1 MEWVVGQWV
10 EWSGRAWKVIE
21 PHRDGVS
28 LEFQDGTGAL
38 QWVGEYCTEQPKPFA
53 WQVGKTYK
61 TTLEGV
67 TATITKLD
75 DGILHGTTDSHV
87 RLPWSWSDKTG
98 LLCRLESRTE
108 LCHLL
113 PFLADEPSEPEAT
126 LTERYTLEH
135 DGGPWWLLRDNQRGQ
150 VLPFAT
156 REFAEHAL
164 ALAKSGEGLLGWKA
178 EEVQEWDEPA
188 PSTQIKSRYHR
199 TIQGVTLDLYD
210 LAAPYG
216 VTGHAEF
223 HAMKKLIMAGNR
235 GYKDRDQD
243 LAEAIVSIK
252 RARELAKGG
261 GQ

>member
-53 WQVGKTYK
+53 WQVGKTYR

-67 TATITKLD
+67 TAIVVSASPVSF
-75 DGILHGTTDSHV
+75 GV
-87 RLPWSWSDKTG
+87 QMSDKPGTVCVDRQTG
-98 LLCRLESRTE
+98 QIIGMESRSDQP
-108 LCHLL
+108 HLL

-135 DGGPWWLLRDNQRGQ
+135 DGEPWWMLRDNQRGQ

-156 REFAEHAL
+156 RELAEHAL

-199 TIQGVTLDLYD
+199 TIKGVTIDLYD
-210 LAAPYG
+210 IAAAYG